1 MHYKQHYAHDQGNV
15 NETARYV
22 KREQPKKPQNNQN
35 RGEHREHIVSSI
47 LILLLLSE
55 LCSAIQQP
63 INCSRAHPFP
73 CPWMSVENG
82 GSSANRAIFPL
93 ESAVQRGT

>member
-47 LILLLLSE
+47 LY
-55 LCSAIQQP
+55 P
-63 INCSRAHPFP
+63 VVTFRALFSNSTAHQ
-73 CPWMSVENG
+73 
-82 GSSANRAIFPL
+82 L
-93 ESAVQRGT
+93 